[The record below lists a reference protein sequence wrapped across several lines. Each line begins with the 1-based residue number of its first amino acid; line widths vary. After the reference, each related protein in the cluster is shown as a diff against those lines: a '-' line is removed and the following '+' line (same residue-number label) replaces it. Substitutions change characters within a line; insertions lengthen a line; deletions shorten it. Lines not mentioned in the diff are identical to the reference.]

1 MAKDTRIKLAFHN
14 RYTEIRCK
22 TESMMLRRTYTL
34 LGLVFL
40 LLTNCAEPVAKQEQ
54 RAVSRGVYATKDS
67 IDVSRYDLAKSYI
80 NETTRVVPPPDAR
93 DRVKIPS
100 FTTPGR
106 KATKTQP
113 ATKSQQY
120 VVLPPNEQN
129 THVIVMNSPE
139 YNQLLS
145 YYSSLQESER
155 TAWEK
160 VDQVKKADD
169 AVIKTINEEL
179 ARLRA
184 RPNIFVRTWNFIHGL
199 FKWGFLGFAILS
211 IAAFVVALLVP
222 GLAPFIWA
230 AFRMVGSV
238 IGAMLGL
245 LTKLI
250 LWIVGLF
257 KKK

>member
-1 MAKDTRIKLAFHN
+1 MV
-14 RYTEIRCK
+14 
-22 TESMMLRRTYTL
+22 LRRVFTL
-34 LGLVFL
+34 LIGSFL

-80 NETTRVVPPPDAR
+80 NETTRVVPPPDAK

-100 FTTPGR
+100 FTTPGT
-106 KATKTQP
+106 KATKGQP
-113 ATKSQQY
+113 GTESQRY

-139 YNQLLS
+139 YNQLLTN
-145 YYSSLQESER
+145 YSSLQESER
-155 TAWEK
+155 TAWETVDK
-160 VDQVKKADD
+160 VRKADD
-169 AVIKTINEEL
+169 KVIKAVNDEL
-179 ARLRA
+179 AKLRA
-184 RPNIFVRTWNFIHGL
+184 RPNIFVRAWNFIHGL
-199 FKWGFLGFAILS
+199 FKWGFLGFAVLG

>member
-1 MAKDTRIKLAFHN
+1 MV
-14 RYTEIRCK
+14 
-22 TESMMLRRTYTL
+22 LRRVFTL
-34 LGLVFL
+34 LIGSFL

-80 NETTRVVPPPDAR
+80 NETTRVVPPPAAK
-93 DRVKIPS
+93 DRVKISP
-100 FTTPGR
+100 FVTPG
-106 KATKTQP
+106 KKPSKGNAGESPT
-113 ATKSQQY
+113 QY

-139 YNQLLS
+139 YNQLLTQ
-145 YYSSLQESER
+145 YSSLQKSQ
-155 TAWEK
+155 AAEK
-160 VDQVKKADD
+160 ATFDKIKKDD
-169 AVIKTINEEL
+169 DGIIKAQAEEL

-184 RPNIFVRTWNFIHGL
+184 RPNIFVRAWNFIHGL
-199 FKWGFLGFAILS
+199 FKWGFLGFAVLG

-238 IGAMLGL
+238 IGAMLGV